1 MEKLNNRMERTEAGI
16 NEVKDG
22 IIEIIQHEQKR
33 KYSKEKNMS
42 RNSVT
47 SWYKT
52 VQLTRVIGLQERKE
66 KVSGAEK
73 YSKK

>member
-33 KYSKEKNMS
+33 IYSKEKNMN

-52 VQLTRVIGLQERKE
+52 V
-66 KVSGAEK
+66 
-73 YSKK
+73 